1 MIDKERSEA
10 EFFFAL
16 QSTHL
21 FPMHPFSIIW
31 KHQKILRFSDVFRGQ
46 RKCALGTNGLKHH
59 LALNFSPEQKF
70 EYQIPILYKSLS
82 KVHRLP
88 KDRSVLYPI
97 EHRIV
102 KDWYFYIFT
111 MTLDGILICLLS
123 QKHCLNVKL
132 FTMALI
138 KGIFSLSSNMLL
150 KYA

>member
-1 MIDKERSEA
+1 
-10 EFFFAL
+10 
-16 QSTHL
+16 
-21 FPMHPFSIIW
+21 MHPFSIIW
-31 KHQKILRFSDVFRGQ
+31 KHQKILWLSDVFRGK

-59 LALNFSPEQKF
+59 LTLNFPPEQKI
-70 EYQIPILYKSLS
+70 EYQIPILYKSLW

-88 KDRSVLYPI
+88 KDRTVLFSI
-97 EHRIV
+97 EHHTV

-123 QKHCLNVKL
+123 QRHCLNVKL

-138 KGIFSLSSNMLL
+138 KGIFSPSSNMLL